1 MGVFREIGAS
11 NHTAHERQPLDY
23 YATTPVATEYLV
35 KLESLDKDIWECA
48 CGGGHMSE
56 VLIRHGHNVRCSDI
70 YNYGGNEVLDFLST
84 NEKWHSSIITNPP
97 YKHSLAFVKKALE
110 IIPEGKKVCMFLK
123 VTFLEG
129 KERGEFFK
137 ENPPCR
143 VWVSSSRLKCAMNGD
158 FENLGSSATA
168 YAWFI
173 WIKGYKG
180 ETIVKWFN

>member
-23 YATTPVATEYLV
+23 YATESKATEYLV
-35 KLESLDKDIWECA
+35 KLESLDKNIWECA

-70 YNYGGNEVLDFLST
+70 YNYGGNEILDFLTS
-84 NEKWHSSIITNPP
+84 NEKFDGDIVSNPP

-110 IIPEGKKVCMFLK
+110 SIPEGKKVCMFLK

-129 KERGEFFK
+129 KERGDFFK

-168 YAWFI
+168 YAWFV